1 MSKKDTTFAT
11 DSQTPLENVSNKQNT
26 TKSNTQNN
34 KNIDVEKAQTGDSG
48 SAIMSGNED
57 QDNFDV
63 NKSFSDD
70 RRDSTDV
77 FLKPRQDSMSLYTN
91 FMPRLSSATESS
103 IANFLNMDNNNNNT
117 NKGATPEVHR
127 GYSIVNNNMFTPGPS
142 GGARSSSSRRQ
153 SVVQGVSGSALNSHI
168 AQQNTYNGAR
178 RTSEQLEPF
187 VPPMKFKTPNFGSS
201 NTTGSANYTTSNS
214 STLKRSNSSSGTR
227 GSKTRQKSTTPLS
240 SHGAQESGRRGA
252 AANILSNNNNNNNS
266 STDNLATAG
275 LTADAREDAIPSNN
289 DESLQKQ
296 DNKVS
301 KANVSATT
309 NNNNPTNKNNG
320 TAATS
325 KTEGILHSNNASP
338 NLHSALP
345 ELPALRSDSISSIL
359 GAAAMINQPLQPPSK
374 RNSIFIPT
382 DQLTTNTTHNN
393 ENHGTMKPPST
404 TAPTYYNKQQ
414 QHQQQQFQQL
424 LNSNSLGNLYSDA
437 NNGNSHITDN
447 IDFDIFS
454 NLNTSRK
461 SSFRFGDDFD
471 LSAFRRRDSSVR
483 GTLDLP
489 ALPGSSIGNRLRAGS
504 RTFSQ
509 NFNHHPFTATPGTN
523 NNNSSNV
530 APNSISGNGKKE
542 EQENYKNSRYSN
554 FLKNNENAISDY
566 EDDDLIDLHGLTR
579 AASIG
584 AGSGSHAHSNSNQ
597 MHNNNQSL
605 LDSRMI
611 MRRKSNL
618 RDNSMTPIP
627 LTTPPLTGFGHTA
640 LPNIN
645 NSSAVSDSLL
655 GLDPSSHMDVPPS
668 LDFDA
673 DGNIITTEA
682 VPKPKSSS
690 KKSSSKR
697 SSSKKSSTKTS
708 SSKSSSSKSSSTKK
722 ESSQKSKKRKSS
734 SNTES
739 AAGSDTKES
748 KPKKRKTSKKT
759 TSSSSS
765 SSSGHKND
773 HAETTSKSTD
783 EKSTSKKSSRSK
795 KESKSKSSKRSK
807 KPSATSSSSEAP
819 SSSAVSGET
828 DASKPSTKK
837 KRASTSSSSKP
848 PKKAKTRGS
857 GSASKVPESLISHP
871 IIVENPMKTSNGTT
885 DKNDNPVLGAT
896 RVDQLMLILQ
906 ARQKGFTT
914 ALETT
919 KDGKINIDNAPEIIP
934 PAIELVGG
942 VDKPK
947 THDLLLNPMS
957 QSPSITTEALLNS
970 VGGVKPDPDAVL
982 MTPNSG
988 PAASALPNQKSP
1000 LHSAAGVSQM
1010 EKSRSKMASPPSVK
1024 GSPAIGT
1031 PLMQTAATIASPPD
1045 AKSKTDTAQVLPAVS
1060 TPPVGAST
1068 GVASTP
1074 NGAGSPVSATGSATG
1089 SVSGKRKLHVCQYC
1103 HKQFTQSTHLEVHVR
1118 SHIGLKPYE
1127 CSYCGK
1133 TFTQGGNLRT
1143 HIRLHTGEQPFQ
1155 CNVCGKKFSRKGNL
1169 QAHSLT
1175 HENFRPFQCILDGC
1189 DKSFTQLGN
1198 LKSHQNKFHLDTLNA
1213 LTMKLALNNFDLEN
1227 EEERKLLEYLSSL
1240 YKNSNKGIK
1249 GRGKNSASATKSKT
1263 GTPSQKPASLPAKG
1277 SPETPAPAVPVAST
1291 EVKGQDDE
1299 AMLDEAAVAALT
1311 NPLDV

>member
-1 MSKKDTTFAT
+1 MSKKDANFAT
-11 DSQTPLENVSNKQNT
+11 DSQVPFENASGKQNA
-26 TKSNTQNN
+26 TKNSGQN
-34 KNIDVEKAQTGDSG
+34 KNLDVENIQGGDSN

-57 QDNFDV
+57 HDTFDV
-63 NKSFSDD
+63 SKHFSDD

-91 FMPRLSSATESS
+91 FMPRLSNATESS
-103 IANFLNMDNNNNNT
+103 IANYLNMDSNNNNRGT
-117 NKGATPEVHR
+117 TPDVHR
-127 GYSIVNNNMFTPGPS
+127 GYSIVNNNMFAPGPS
-142 GGARSSSSRRQ
+142 GSARSSSSRRQ
-153 SVVQGVSGSALNSHI
+153 SVVQGTSGAVGSALNSNI
-168 AQQNTYNGAR
+168 AQQNTFNGAR
-178 RTSEQLEPF
+178 RPSEQLEPF

-201 NTTGSANYTTSNS
+201 STGTGNYTTNN
-214 STLKRSNSSSGTR
+214 TALKRSNSGTR
-227 GSKTRQKSTTPLS
+227 GSKTKHKSATPVS
-240 SHGAQESGRRGA
+240 SFGTQDSNRRGA
-252 AANILSNNNNNNNS
+252 AANILSNNNNNNS
-266 STDNLATAG
+266 SSDNLGSTG
-275 LTADAREDAIPSNN
+275 LTADSSVNQNAALTGEDIISN
-289 DESLQKQ
+289 QI
-296 DNKVS
+296 S
-301 KANVSATT
+301 KTNVPATP
-309 NNNNPTNKNNG
+309 NNNNQSNKNHENR
-320 TAATS
+320 ATTKNES
-325 KTEGILHSNNASP
+325 MTHSSNTSP
-338 NLHSALP
+338 NLHSQLP

-374 RNSIFIPT
+374 RNSIFMPT
-382 DQLTTNTTHNN
+382 DQLTSNTTQNN
-393 ENHGTMKPPST
+393 EHGTMKPPST

-437 NNGNSHITDN
+437 NNGGNHITDN

-489 ALPGSSIGNRLRAGS
+489 PLPGSSISNRLRAGS

-509 NFNHHPFTATPGTN
+509 NFNHHPFSATSGPNNTNATPNT
-523 NNNSSNV
+523 
-530 APNSISGNGKKE
+530 ITGNGKKE
-542 EQENYKNSRYSN
+542 EQEHFKNSRYSN

-579 AASIG
+579 ATSIG
-584 AGSGSHAHSNSNQ
+584 AGNGAHVHSNSNQ
-597 MHNNNQSL
+597 LHNNNQGL
-605 LDSRMI
+605 MDSRMI

-627 LTTPPLTGFGHTA
+627 LTTPPLTGFGHAA

-645 NSSAVSDSLL
+645 NSSAVSDPLL
-655 GLDPSSHMDVPPS
+655 GLDSSSHMDVPPS
-668 LDFDA
+668 LTFDA
-673 DGNIITTEA
+673 NGNI
-682 VPKPKSSS
+682 VPEEIAPAQKSSS
-690 KKSSSKR
+690 KKSSSKK

-722 ESSQKSKKRKSS
+722 DSSQKSRKRKSS
-734 SNTES
+734 SNTETGTG
-739 AAGSDTKES
+739 ADGKES

-759 TSSSSS
+759 SSSSS
-765 SSSGHKND
+765 TSSGHKND
-773 HAETTSKSTD
+773 HPETSSKSTD
-783 EKSTSKKSSRSK
+783 EKSGSKKSSRSK
-795 KESKSKSSKRSK
+795 KDSKSKSSKKSK
-807 KPSATSSSSEAP
+807 KGSSTTSSSTASDK
-819 SSSAVSGET
+819 S
-828 DASKPSTKK
+828 DATKPSTKK
-837 KRASTSSSSKP
+837 KRSSTSSSSKP
-848 PKKAKTRGS
+848 TKKVKSRGS
-857 GSASKVPESLISHP
+857 ALSNKVPESLISHP
-871 IIVENPMKTSNGTT
+871 IIVENPMKNTNGTT

-957 QSPSITTEALLNS
+957 HSPSITTEALLNS
-970 VGGVKPDPDAVL
+970 VGGVKPDPDGVL
-982 MTPNSG
+982 MTPSSTLAV
-988 PAASALPNQKSP
+988 PAFATQKSP
-1000 LHSAAGVSQM
+1000 SQAA
-1010 EKSRSKMASPPSVK
+1010 KSPNQTETSLSKMASPQNGK
-1024 GSPAIGT
+1024 GTSAIGT
-1031 PLMQTAATIASPPD
+1031 PLMQSAATIASPLE
-1045 AKSKTDTAQVLPAVS
+1045 KSELDTAQAVPAVS
-1060 TPPVGAST
+1060 TPST
-1068 GVASTP
+1068 NSAIGVAGTP
-1074 NGAGSPVSATGSATG
+1074 NGAGSPVSATGSASG

-1103 HKQFTQSTHLEVHVR
+1103 HKHFTQSTHLEVHVR

-1198 LKSHQNKFHLDTLNA
+1198 LKSHQNKFHLDTLNV

-1227 EEERKLLEYLSSL
+1227 EEERRLLEYLSSL

-1249 GRGKNSASATKSKT
+1249 GRGKNSASAQKSNP
-1263 GTPSQKPASLPAKG
+1263 GTPSQKPG
-1277 SPETPAPAVPVAST
+1277 SPSLTDSLGTTAVPVSALPVAPT
-1291 EVKGQDDE
+1291 EVQKQKNE
-1299 AMLDEAAVAALT
+1299 PMLDEAAVAALT
-1311 NPLDV
+1311 NSSDV